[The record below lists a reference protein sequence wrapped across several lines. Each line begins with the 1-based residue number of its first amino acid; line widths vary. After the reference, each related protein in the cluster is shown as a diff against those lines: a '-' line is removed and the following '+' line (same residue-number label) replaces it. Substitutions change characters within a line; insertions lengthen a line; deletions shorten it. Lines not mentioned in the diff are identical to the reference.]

1 MTTRSRI
8 PAEVVWRSI
17 LSIVL
22 GVAAGIVT
30 APFLGLAA
38 ALVTGWGVAALAI
51 VMWVLVYLWPMDAAR
66 TRAHAIREDPG
77 RRVSRIVSIAG
88 SVASLGAVAV
98 VLIQTKSAPLGE
110 AILLAG
116 LAVFSVATSWLLIQ
130 TNYMLRYAH
139 VYYNEPI
146 GGIEFHADS
155 DPMYTDFIYFSVGLG
170 MTYQVADTNVT
181 TNEIRRIVI
190 GQTVLAWIFATV
202 IIATVINLVTGI
214 GPAAPAS

>member
-1 MTTRSRI
+1 M
-8 PAEVVWRSI
+8 VWRTIISI
-17 LSIVL
+17 AL
-22 GVAAGIVT
+22 GIAAGTVA

-38 ALVTGWGVAALAI
+38 GLVTGWGVAALTI
-51 VMWVLVYLWPMDAAR
+51 VVWVLVYLWPMDTAR
-66 TRAHAIREDPG
+66 TRAHASREDPG
-77 RRVSRIVSIAG
+77 RRIARVVSIAG

-146 GGIEFHADS
+146 GGIDFHGES
-155 DPMYTDFIYFSVGLG
+155 EPMYTDFIYFSVGLG